1 MRSRTSFWKPFITDM
16 TMIRAATPRA
26 MPATERVEMKEMK
39 PFFLPARL
47 PLRV

>member
-1 MRSRTSFWKPFITDM
+1 M
-16 TMIRAATPRA
+16 TMMSAATPSA
-26 MPATERVEMKEMK
+26 MPATDSVEMKEMK